1 MALIFTVD
9 DDPQI
14 SKLIKVLFE
23 DHNHEVLAF
32 NGGKQCLERL
42 SDNPSVVFLDMMM
55 PHMSG
60 IETLK
65 KIKGINKDLP
75 VIMLTGVNDASS
87 AVQAMKLGAFDFIT
101 KPFDEN
107 RLFTTLDKALEQ
119 TTLVSHVRYL
129 QDELNRV
136 QGIAGIIGHSSAL
149 TQTLD
154 KIKKVGAS
162 NAGVLL
168 LGESGTGKELMA
180 RAIHE
185 KSHYSKGLFVDI
197 NCGAIPE
204 DLQESE
210 LFGHSKGAFTGAFEN
225 RKGRLEIADGGT
237 LFLDEVAEM
246 SLKMQVKLL
255 RYLQEKSFERVGSL
269 KKIFINTRVIAATN
283 KDLNEKI
290 KDGSF
295 REDLYYRLA
304 VFPVS
309 IPPLRSR
316 KEDIPALASH
326 FIEKYQKDFDRK
338 ISFVSPEAMEI
349 LMNYIWP
356 GNVRQLENVIY
367 HAMIMTESDCVD
379 LQSLPDSV
387 KNKVGIEQ
395 PLLSTNHLNKHDL
408 KNTIDTFDDSIKQ
421 VLQNA
426 LDLTN
431 GDIPKTAKRLKLSR
445 SSFYRMVQKY
455 GLTKKVLKFESK

>member
-23 DHNHEVLAF
+23 DRNHEVLAF
-32 NGGKQCLERL
+32 NGGSQCLERL
-42 SDNPSVVFLDMMM
+42 CDNPSVVFLDMMM
-55 PHMSG
+55 PHMNG

-65 KIKGINKDLP
+65 LIKGINKDLP
-75 VIMLTGVNDASS
+75 VIMLTGVNDANS

-119 TTLVSHVRYL
+119 TTLVGHVRYL

-136 QGIAGIIGHSSAL
+136 QGMSGIIGHSSAL

-162 NAGVLL
+162 KAGVLL

-246 SLKMQVKLL
+246 SLKMQVK
-255 RYLQEKSFERVGSL
+255 
-269 KKIFINTRVIAATN
+269 
-283 KDLNEKI
+283 
-290 KDGSF
+290 
-295 REDLYYRLA
+295 
-304 VFPVS
+304 
-309 IPPLRSR
+309 
-316 KEDIPALASH
+316 
-326 FIEKYQKDFDRK
+326 
-338 ISFVSPEAMEI
+338 
-349 LMNYIWP
+349 
-356 GNVRQLENVIY
+356 
-367 HAMIMTESDCVD
+367 
-379 LQSLPDSV
+379 
-387 KNKVGIEQ
+387 
-395 PLLSTNHLNKHDL
+395 
-408 KNTIDTFDDSIKQ
+408 
-421 VLQNA
+421 
-426 LDLTN
+426 
-431 GDIPKTAKRLKLSR
+431 
-445 SSFYRMVQKY
+445 
-455 GLTKKVLKFESK
+455 